1 MSSSTQLSALR
12 SQSHAVSL
20 GATAKPPVTH
30 QSCDVIARLEAP
42 PDTQDGKLILRA
54 TALFEGPHTQAGRT
68 DTYEVRPERVKEC
81 LENLNK
87 GAGSGAGSI
96 LALGNTWRDQESGA
110 LSIGWINTAISVQ
123 KAKAELNHHHHRR
136 VEQVFAQMPMLDFTN
151 VYRAPG
157 EPERVRWS
165 LGLDS
170 MNTRVQ
176 IGRVWQT
183 VTFDRD
189 WLKDKLKTAWESR
202 SQDKISVN
210 LRLPVLYPE
219 KALPVT
225 DRAGAVLALNDLL
238 AGHPYRSVLTRISTE
253 DAVETRWQP
262 LMRGENVTQWSTNL
276 LSQAPGYDDQGRPV
290 AHRET
295 GEQILV
301 DRFSLIQGINNDLL
315 FKAAQEGRLQME
327 FLPRDT
333 LLVASKNALGLAND
347 IRQILQSESAAD
359 LRSVTFA
366 FGHDPEAVA
375 RVALVFQ
382 QQNERTYVVSGPFR
396 LETGPSYSLATVP
409 SSCLALPVN
418 VPADAAPA
426 PATAPEADPPLES
439 AKVEDIP
446 ALGEEDDFSL
456 DGMAIE
462 AALDGHP
469 AATAPP
475 VAMPRPALAVKPIA
489 APNPPEV
496 SIPPSMIV
504 QANSASR
511 PPAPTF

>member
-1 MSSSTQLSALR
+1 M
-12 SQSHAVSL
+12 
-20 GATAKPPVTH
+20 
-30 QSCDVIARLEAP
+30 
-42 PDTQDGKLILRA
+42 RA

-87 GAGSGAGSI
+87 GAGSGTGSI

-110 LSIGWINTAISVQ
+110 LSIGWINTAISAQ

-136 VEQVFAQMPMLDFTN
+136 IEQVFAQMPMLDFTN

-170 MNTRVQ
+170 INPRVQ

-262 LMRGENVTQWSTNL
+262 LMRGENVTQWSANL

-315 FKAAQEGRLQME
+315 FK
-327 FLPRDT
+327 
-333 LLVASKNALGLAND
+333 VARRAGFRWNSCRA
-347 IRQILQSESAAD
+347 IRYWSPAKMPWVWPTTSDRFYSRNPPPTYAPSLSPSAMI
-359 LRSVTFA
+359 
-366 FGHDPEAVA
+366 PEAVA

-396 LETGPSYSLATVP
+396 LETGPSYALATVP
-409 SSCLALPVN
+409 SSCLALPVH

-426 PATAPEADPPLES
+426 PAAAAPGADSPLES

-446 ALGEEDDFSL
+446 PLGEEDEFSL

-469 AATAPP
+469 AATTPP
-475 VAMPRPALAVKPIA
+475 VAMPSPTLAVKPVA
-489 APNPPEV
+489 ALNPPEV
-496 SIPPSMIV
+496 SIRPSTAARV
-504 QANSASR
+504 NSVSR
-511 PPAPTF
+511 PVAPIL